1 MEQARAWLR
10 EASRV
15 AVLTG
20 AGISAESG
28 IPTWRGSSAT
38 AGEGLWDR
46 YRPEQLSSE
55 EGFYQDPALVWQWY
69 DWRRGVAAKAEPNAA
84 HRALAD
90 WEQQVPE
97 FNLITQNTDGLHER
111 AGSQR
116 MTRLHGSIWT
126 LRCTRCGREEQNVQ
140 VPLAELPPLCHHCG
154 SMQRPGVVWFGEEL
168 PDGAW
173 DHAMRATQSCE
184 VLLVV
189 GTSGAV
195 YPAALLIP
203 IASRAGAKVI
213 EINLE
218 QTRFSDEMTCSLR
231 GPAGELLP
239 ALLT

>member
-28 IPTWRGSSAT
+28 IATWRGSSST
-38 AGEGLWDR
+38 AGEGLWGR
-46 YRPEQLSSE
+46 YRPEQLASE
-55 EGFYQDPALVWQWY
+55 EGFYQDPKLVWQWY

-84 HRALAD
+84 HLALAA
-90 WEQQVPE
+90 WEQHFPE
-97 FNLITQNTDGLHER
+97 LSLITQNTDGLHER
-111 AGSQR
+111 AGSQKLQ
-116 MTRLHGSIWT
+116 RLHGSIWT
-126 LRCTRCGREEQNVQ
+126 LRCTGCGREQEKCE
-140 VPLAELPPLCHHCG
+140 VPLSELPPRCRQCNA
-154 SMQRPGVVWFGEEL
+154 MQRPAVVWFGEEL

-173 DHAMRATQSCE
+173 DKAMRAAQSCE

-195 YPAALLIP
+195 YPAALLVP

-218 QTRFSDEMTCSLR
+218 QTRLSGDMTCSLR
-231 GPAGELLP
+231 GRAGELLP